1 MWGRSRARPRWAGE
15 VVPIDASWRTWLGI
29 GALVAAVAAGGIWF
43 GLDRP
48 EPAPL
53 LTPGPV
59 GTTASGSITVH
70 VAGAVRV
77 PGLVEV
83 AAEARVAD
91 AVAAAGGA
99 SRTADLTG
107 LNLAAPVHD
116 GEQIVVPSRD
126 GTGGAV
132 GGGAVED
139 GKVRINQATP
149 SELEQLPGVGP
160 VLAGRIH
167 AYREE
172 HGPFA
177 AVDDLLDVPGIGEG
191 KLAALRDAVI
201 VP

>member
-1 MWGRSRARPRWAGE
+1 LA
-15 VVPIDASWRTWLGI
+15 
-29 GALVAAVAAGGIWF
+29 AAVVGGWIWF

-53 LTPGPV
+53 VTPSP
-59 GTTASGSITVH
+59 TAAAAVGSITVH
-70 VAGAVRV
+70 VAGEVRV

-83 AAEARVAD
+83 GAQARVAD

-99 SRTADLTG
+99 TRNADLTG
-107 LNLAAPVHD
+107 LNLAAPIHD

-126 GTGGAV
+126 GVASTGSGGAV
-132 GGGAVED
+132 AD

-149 SELEQLPGVGP
+149 SELEELPGVGP

-177 AVDDLLDVPGIGEG
+177 SVDDLLDVPGIGEG